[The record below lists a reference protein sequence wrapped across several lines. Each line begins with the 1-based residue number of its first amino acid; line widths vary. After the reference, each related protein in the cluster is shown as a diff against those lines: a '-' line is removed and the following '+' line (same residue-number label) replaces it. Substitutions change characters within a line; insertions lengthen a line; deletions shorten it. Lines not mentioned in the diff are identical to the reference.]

1 MAMRIPRLKRL
12 LQDAP
17 MLEVKTPSAIQ
28 AIEWRVLKMS
38 NTSRLID
45 ELHDIAALDEA
56 LRHHLKSTENC
67 LNSLFH
73 KREKAARIANSGR
86 WDQDQYLL
94 DDLQQKLSDIS
105 ELLDEFKALPRPL
118 DQFLAD

>member
-1 MAMRIPRLKRL
+1 
-12 LQDAP
+12 
-17 MLEVKTPSAIQ
+17 
-28 AIEWRVLKMS
+28 MS

-73 KREKAARIANSGR
+73 KREKAARMANFGR

-94 DDLQQKLSDIS
+94 DDLQQKLGDIS